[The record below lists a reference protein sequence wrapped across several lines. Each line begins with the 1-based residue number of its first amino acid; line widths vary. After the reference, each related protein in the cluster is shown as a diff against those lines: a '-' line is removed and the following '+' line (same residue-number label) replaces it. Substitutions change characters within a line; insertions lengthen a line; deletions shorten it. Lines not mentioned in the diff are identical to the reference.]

1 MINWFFSVYF
11 FIHGQW
17 ERKDSI
23 TSTNTTINASE
34 VNRYSI
40 RLGKWPNQQYT
51 SKLLI
56 RNTQASNSGI
66 FRCRV
71 NAGGST
77 VFERQFKV
85 SVQGK

>member
-1 MINWFFSVYF
+1 MIKWFFSVYF
-11 FIHGQW
+11 FIDGQW

-23 TSTNTTINASE
+23 TSTKSTINASE

-40 RLGKWPNQQYT
+40 RLRKWPNQQYT
-51 SKLLI
+51 S
-56 RNTQASNSGI
+56 TQASNSGI
-66 FRCRV
+66 FRYRV